1 MTLAA
6 EQFPRLLHAM
16 PADGALGLQAHESL
30 HGPLP
35 RPPRRG
41 AGHSLILELERAGL
55 RGYGGG
61 GFPTATKL
69 AAVAVQRAH
78 AAVVVNASEGEP
90 LSQKDVL
97 LVRHLPHLVI
107 DGALVAAA
115 LLGSERVVFALD
127 EGALVARQSV
137 DQALAERSEL
147 AGRGAPA
154 VHVAA
159 VPRGYLTGQETAL
172 VRVLGGGP
180 AKPAVTPPYPFER
193 GLAGRP
199 TLVSN
204 AETYAQIGL
213 VARYGSQWWRSL
225 GTEAAP
231 GTRLVTVSGAVA
243 YPGVLEVAGGTT
255 LRRLLEASGGV
266 TEQLQGFLLGGYAGT
281 WVGPDAIDL
290 RIDAPTLRDH
300 GAGLGPG
307 IVFALPESACVV
319 AEVASSARW
328 LSARAPSSAARA
340 STGSARSPTR
350 SRSCALK
357 VTATAPTDV
366 SSAGA
371 VWSCAAARVRSRTVP
386 RASSPVPCTPSGRIS
401 MTTPTT
407 ARAMS
412 ASSPGSCRH
421 ARRTMPGWRHERV
434 AARRSDRLR
443 GARPLRRAVP
453 GADLARRL
461 GISGD
466 RRRRLTA
473 DARARSSH
481 GRAVPS
487 VACARRAARRAGQAV
502 AWGGWGRRQES
513 PPAARQGIR
522 FGDCRRP
529 ILG

>member
-1 MTLAA
+1 VTLAA

-41 AGHSLILELERAGL
+41 TGGGHPLILELERAGL
-55 RGYGGG
+55 RGYGGA

-69 AAVAVQRAH
+69 AAVAAQRAH

-107 DGALVAAA
+107 DGALVTAA

-127 EGALVARQSV
+127 EGALVAQQSV
-137 DQALAERSEL
+137 ERALAERSEL

-154 VHVAA
+154 AQVAA
-159 VPRGYLTGQETAL
+159 VPRGYLTGQESAL
-172 VRVLGGGP
+172 VSVLGGGP
-180 AKPAVTPPYPFER
+180 PKPAVTPPYPFER

-213 VARYGSQWWRSL
+213 VARYGAEWWRTL
-225 GTEAAP
+225 GTEGAP

-266 TEQLQGFLLGGYAGT
+266 IEQLQGFLLGGYAGT

-307 IVFALPESACVV
+307 IVFALPQSACVV

-328 LSARAPSSAARA
+328 LQRESAKQCGPCIHGLAAIADALDELCAEGDRHGAYGRIERWCGLVMRRGACALPDGAASFVTSALHTFRPEFDDHAHHGACDACLEPRQL
-340 STGSARSPTR
+340 PTR
-350 SRSCALK
+350 PAHY
-357 VTATAPTDV
+357 VGVAP
-366 SSAGA
+366 
-371 VWSCAAARVRSRTVP
+371 
-386 RASSPVPCTPSGRIS
+386 
-401 MTTPTT
+401 
-407 ARAMS
+407 
-412 ASSPGSCRH
+412 
-421 ARRTMPGWRHERV
+421 
-434 AARRSDRLR
+434 
-443 GARPLRRAVP
+443 
-453 GADLARRL
+453 
-461 GISGD
+461 
-466 RRRRLTA
+466 
-473 DARARSSH
+473 
-481 GRAVPS
+481 
-487 VACARRAARRAGQAV
+487 
-502 AWGGWGRRQES
+502 
-513 PPAARQGIR
+513 
-522 FGDCRRP
+522 
-529 ILG
+529 